1 MSKAQFKKKES
12 TSSKISDVQAEV
24 CSVPI
29 ASAESLDDVW
39 PEWTDGDVYREK
51 WDKVPDD
58 PKNVKAP
65 SSTVYFEDP
74 EGKIC
79 LPASLKVHYWKRP
92 TEFLVNMV
100 PTVVENTLNFDLV
113 SSNQHLLCS
122 ELMRWIISEIYIVW
136 KVFHHP
142 EASDQHGW
150 KPWEHIYS
158 LCKPG
163 KGHVPLFNSYGKYLV
178 RLFWMGCW
186 RKITVDDSMP
196 FDRDHN
202 LLLPASSCRS
212 ELWPMLL
219 AKALVKVI
227 NTRPLSENVNRNK
240 MAQLSDEIGEFN
252 FIHHL
257 TGWIPEISP
266 INYMCRRKTWD
277 FLQGSIPEFLHKCAK
292 MQQQKNYH
300 QSRRSSALGEHRS
313 HRDVDKNSGKL
324 VVCASFY
331 PNQLHDD
338 PYVYTKMADSSEAL
352 RCYNLCL
359 RHSHVVL
366 LTQTRTC
373 PLELPYE
380 APPEPRWKLIRKKSK
395 KPVISD
401 EPRIIPLPE
410 PEEFIGIASPFID
423 QRVRSPPRPTKEWVD
438 KWSVPRKQPYTP
450 PLDPIAEGAEN
461 EGCEALD
468 TDAAE
473 SDLNCETVVEDVE
486 VPAEDKKKDDDAVS
500 IDPPRSVIKEPIV
513 KPILPEA
520 WVELED
526 FPKCFCRLLVFHNPE
541 TYPHQAQ
548 KSLLKCSYARGTY
561 YLCVDSLQ
569 PSQILIS
576 FSGLLRW
583 GEIDSIQG
591 GHTRKSSTVVI
602 QLMQANDMSAVRCP
616 ALLQAAPFHWK
627 SRQCQPPIV
636 TIETYCSKATVLNL
650 PTGRHVLSF
659 HTYAELGYHV
669 HLCSK
674 THFSF
679 GEEDAILLLC
689 TKESLRFS
697 EKAKAIMRA
706 LSKLVAS
713 FHDRHGQKPHIRL
726 NLEEACSPKQ
736 TPLENW
742 QVQKV
747 FNLAVYHMLRD
758 ALGREMT
765 PQERFAVL
773 ALTADPSLL
782 ARARRPRPPAFLQ
795 ESKAPETW
803 VDRQPTAQEVKAATL
818 LQAAFKG
825 LLVRVVRKSSK
836 AGTKESIRT
845 SALLS
850 EMWSKVEC
858 DFDKHAASLLRYM
871 FELSDRETIIYP
883 CQLDEWTKVVFTD
896 YSVNLP
902 EKANSW
908 ILVFREVFFFTKE
921 TLLLPKVYS
930 PVPYSRLHVINNDT
944 GEELNKLITR
954 VPPLLYQPNEL
965 GYTFF
970 AEVLTPESP
979 PANAKWTLRLTATR
993 EPLPKLSHAPPL
1005 NTFAVQEFQDY
1016 YIPNTNNIICG
1027 YTVKVTVPLL
1037 GTVHFQTSSRH
1048 VKIRLSILEHETVVA
1063 SATGQGQVVIPVAN
1077 FLPNEEKEE
1086 EEEEEK
1092 EEEPLAP
1099 GGALEE
1105 NRHTPPA
1112 QEDEIK
1118 ALDDSQEEDEEGS
1131 TSGKSDCEDDHSP
1144 PPTKTPDHRY
1154 LVRAEVLYHSW
1165 DLDESQLAFAHLLSF
1180 KATQVFFP
1188 EELTEAISDMSGS
1201 DEQSTDTAK
1210 VSRKG
1215 DDDKGTGSSSSV
1227 SREEMG
1233 LDLTKANYTL
1243 RVAVDK
1249 SQAES
1254 IVVKK
1259 DVERIEQIKAIKR
1272 AWEAAEPGRAAKAW
1286 QLRLNWLSQFYLPK
1300 DGDVPEEEPD
1310 TIEAEEGCSPIPP
1323 NAPNIPIEQ
1332 LLSIVVPPLDYQ
1344 PFIRRR
1350 TDTPILLD
1358 PEMEEC
1364 QRQERLERI
1373 QAYQVERDLLVEERQ
1388 QRATLRRE
1396 RMQGLLRQY
1405 EDQQTAMVQE
1415 QQKFHDTRTPQNQKP
1430 NETRKWLNDRIKRRE
1445 DKHTADEA

>member
-24 CSVPI
+24 CSVPA
-29 ASAESLDDVW
+29 ASTETLDDVW

-51 WDKVPDD
+51 WDSGKVPED
-58 PKNVKAP
+58 PKNAKAP
-65 SSTVYFEDP
+65 SSTVYFDDP
-74 EGKIC
+74 EGKIS

-122 ELMRWIISEIYIVW
+122 EIMRWIISEIYIIW

-158 LCKPG
+158 LCKAG

-178 RLFWMGCW
+178 RIFWMGCW

-219 AKALVKVI
+219 AKALIKVI
-227 NTRPLSENVNRNK
+227 NTRPRCENVNRNK

-266 INYMCRRKTWD
+266 INYVCRRKTWD
-277 FLQGSIPEFLHKCAK
+277 FLQGSIPEFMHKCAK
-292 MQQQKNYH
+292 VEQKKH
-300 QSRRSSALGEHRS
+300 HHHSRRSAALGEHRS
-313 HRDVDKNSGKL
+313 HRDVDRNSGKL

-338 PYVYTKMADSSEAL
+338 PYVYTKMADSSETL
-352 RCYNLCL
+352 RHYNLCL

-373 PLELPYE
+373 PLELPQE
-380 APPEPRWKLIRKKSK
+380 PPPEPRWKLIRKKSK

-401 EPRIIPLPE
+401 EPRIIPLSE

-423 QRVRSPPRPTKEWVD
+423 QRVRIPPRPAKEWVD

-468 TDAAE
+468 PDAAE
-473 SDLNCETVVEDVE
+473 NDANCETAVEDVE
-486 VPAEDKKKDDDAVS
+486 VPAEDRKKDDDAGS
-500 IDPPRSVIKEPIV
+500 IDLPRSVITEPVV
-513 KPILPEA
+513 KPILPEV

-561 YLCVDSLQ
+561 YLCVDSLH

-583 GEIDSIQG
+583 GEIDN
-591 GHTRKSSTVVI
+591 TK
-602 QLMQANDMSAVRCP
+602 DMSAARCP

-636 TIETYCSKATVLNL
+636 TIETNCSKSTVLHL

-659 HTYAELGYHV
+659 HTYAELAYHV
-669 HLCSK
+669 HLYSK

-679 GEEDAILLLC
+679 GDEDAIMSLC
-689 TKESLRFS
+689 TKESLRFN

-713 FHDRHGQKPHIRL
+713 FHDRHGQKPHIRR

-736 TPLENW
+736 TPQENW
-742 QVQKV
+742 EVQKV

-782 ARARRPRPPAFLQ
+782 ARARRPRPPASLQ
-795 ESKAPETW
+795 ESKPPETW
-803 VDRQPTAQEVKAATL
+803 LDRQPTAEEVKAATV

-871 FELSDRETIIYP
+871 FELSDRDVIIYP

-896 YSVNLP
+896 YSVTLP

-944 GEELNKLITR
+944 GEELSKLITR
-954 VPPLLYQPNEL
+954 VPPLVYQPNEL
-965 GYTFF
+965 GYTFV

-979 PANAKWTLRLTATR
+979 PANG
-993 EPLPKLSHAPPL
+993 
-1005 NTFAVQEFQDY
+1005 
-1016 YIPNTNNIICG
+1016 IPGLLHPQHKQYHI

-1037 GTVHFQTSSRH
+1037 GTVHFQTSCRY

-1077 FLPNEEKEE
+1077 FLPNEEEEE

-1092 EEEPLAP
+1092 EEEILAP
-1099 GGALEE
+1099 SGALEE
-1105 NRHTPPA
+1105 NGHTPPA

-1144 PPTKTPDHRY
+1144 TPTKAPDHRY

-1165 DLDESQLAFAHLLSF
+1165 DLDESQLAFAQLLSF
-1180 KATQVFFP
+1180 KETQVFFP
-1188 EELTEAISDMSGS
+1188 EESSESISDMSGS

-1210 VSRKG
+1210 VNRKG

-1286 QLRLNWLSQFYLPK
+1286 QLRLNWLSQFYLSK
-1300 DGDVPEEEPD
+1300 EDDIPEEEPD
-1310 TIEAEEGCSPIPP
+1310 AIEAEEGCSPIPP

-1332 LLSIVVPPLDYQ
+1332 LLSIVVPPLDYK
-1344 PFIRRR
+1344 PFIRRKN
-1350 TDTPILLD
+1350 DTPILLD

-1373 QAYQVERDLLVEERQ
+1373 QAYQLERDLLVEERQ
-1388 QRATLRRE
+1388 ERAALRRE

-1415 QQKFHDTRTPQNQKP
+1415 QHKFQDIRTQPNQKP
-1430 NETRKWLNDRIKRRE
+1430 SETRKWLNNRIKRRE
-1445 DKHTADEA
+1445 DKHVVDEA